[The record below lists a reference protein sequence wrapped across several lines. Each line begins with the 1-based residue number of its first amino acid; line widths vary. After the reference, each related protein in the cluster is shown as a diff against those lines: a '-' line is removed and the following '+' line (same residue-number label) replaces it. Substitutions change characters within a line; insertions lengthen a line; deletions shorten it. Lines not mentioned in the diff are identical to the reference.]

1 MTIKIPA
8 PNLLDKVIGYVSPE
22 RGLNRL
28 AHRTQMEMAV
38 SSSYASTSSES
49 NSRWF
54 RPRARSAAADMAG
67 VLSTQRGQ
75 SRDLARNQPIAV
87 GAINTNV
94 DRVVG
99 TGLALSAQPQ
109 LQVLGWSPEEAED
122 WKRHVQAEFAM
133 FADSKDCDITRQQNF
148 DELCALVL
156 RSSLESGDAF
166 TLLPDAPAATAAM
179 PYRLRLQVL
188 EADRVGNPGNKPDT
202 DNEVQGV
209 RLNEQGAPLAYHVYR
224 RHPGALMA
232 LASNR
237 WAGEWVDAT
246 GSSGRRRVLHHF
258 ERLRPEQPR
267 GLCYL
272 APVIE
277 CIKQISTYTD
287 NEIQAA
293 VVSSLF
299 TVFIKTKGKAG
310 NSPVYSG
317 DEGAA
322 AGLAHDEVGMGAG
335 AVMELDEDED
345 VEFANPTRPNTA
357 FEPFTQAVFRQIG
370 MALGL
375 PHELLI
381 KQFNASYS
389 ASKAALLDAWQY
401 LRRRRRWIALTFC
414 QPVYETWMAEAV
426 ATGRVSAPGFFTDPL
441 LRWAYTRAAW
451 VGDSQGSINP
461 KDEVAA
467 YRDAIDA
474 RLCTHERAE
483 WELFGTD
490 WNQTLATKAAE
501 RTALDRNQLT
511 PVPKAGAAAAPAA
524 PASTQPGDK

>member
-1 MTIKIPA
+1 MALKIPT
-8 PNLLDKVIGYVSPE
+8 PTLLDRAIGYVSPE
-22 RGLNRL
+22 RALQRL
-28 AHRTQMEMAV
+28 AHRTQMEMAL
-38 SSSYASTSSES
+38 SSSFTSTSSES

-54 RPRARSAAADMAG
+54 RPRARSASADMAG
-67 VLSTQRGQ
+67 VLPTQRGQ

-94 DRVVG
+94 DRVIG

-109 LQVLGWSPEEAED
+109 LHVLGWSPEQGQAF
-122 WKRHVQAEFAM
+122 KTVVQSEFAL
-133 FADSKDCDITRQQNF
+133 FAESKYCDITRHQNF
-148 DELCALVL
+148 DEMQALVL
-156 RSSLESGDAF
+156 RSALESGDVL
-166 TLLPDAPAATAAM
+166 TVLPDAPAATAVM

-188 EADRVGNPGNKPDT
+188 EADRVGNPGNRPDT

-209 RLNEQGAPLAYHVYR
+209 RLDEHGAPIAYHIYR
-224 RHPGALMA
+224 RHPGSLLGAA
-232 LASNR
+232 ADR
-237 WAGEWVDAT
+237 WAGEWVDAVGST
-246 GSSGRRRVLHHF
+246 GRLRVLHHF
-258 ERLRPEQPR
+258 DRLRPEQPR

-272 APVIE
+272 TPVID

-299 TVFIKTKGKAG
+299 TVFIKTKGKG
-310 NSPVYSG
+310 GSSPVYSG
-317 DEGAA
+317 DEGEA

-357 FEPFTQAVFRQIG
+357 FEPFTLAVFRQIG

-375 PHELLI
+375 PYELLI

-401 LRRRRRWIALTFC
+401 LRRRRRWMALSFC

-426 ATGRVSAPGFFTDPL
+426 AIGRVHAPGFFTDPL

-451 VGDSQGSINP
+451 IGDSQGSINP

-490 WNQTLATKAAE
+490 WNQTLVTKAAE
-501 RTALDRNQLT
+501 KVALDRNQLT